1 VNRDFYDLRLPHA
14 NGGGGGATHKDGSF
28 CAETIEPLQMTCPDC
43 GPYACQIV
51 GMWYPHPKIA
61 FCLAGL
67 KRSKDPSN
75 TWILA
80 VLDASTTVTSVVF
93 RG

>member
-1 VNRDFYDLRLPHA
+1 MQMVEAAAPRIKMEASVQKL
-14 NGGGGGATHKDGSF
+14 
-28 CAETIEPLQMTCPDC
+28 IEPLQMTCPDC